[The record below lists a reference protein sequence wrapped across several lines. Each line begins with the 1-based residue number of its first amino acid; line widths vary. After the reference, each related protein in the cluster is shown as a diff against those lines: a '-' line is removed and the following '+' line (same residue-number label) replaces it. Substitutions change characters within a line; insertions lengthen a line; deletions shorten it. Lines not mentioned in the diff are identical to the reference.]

1 MIAFNVDRFINALFK
16 SLCGDWGDGGP
27 GEPDIKGNGVGLN
40 EQPRPTVLQLPV
52 ERVGVLLW
60 VVAARF
66 DEETILQF
74 APVH

>member
-1 MIAFNVDRFINALFK
+1 MHFLKVCAVIEVMV
-16 SLCGDWGDGGP
+16 DGGP

-40 EQPRPTVLQLPV
+40 EKPRPTVLQLPV